1 MTSKDFARGG
11 APGEVTGFV
20 DFHSHLMPGVDD
32 GAPDVAQ
39 ALEALRAFAAQ
50 GAATCIT
57 TPHFDASLTKS
68 PEAFSTRM
76 AQFDTAWGILTAAR
90 DAACDAARDAACDAA
105 PTPPGRPPLPALA
118 RGVEIMLDDPDPDL
132 SDPRVRLAGGPFVLV
147 EFPAMQLPPNAEWAL
162 HNIKAKGWRPI
173 IAHPERYR
181 NHDAR
186 LTVLSRCRAAG
197 ALLQVNAGSLL
208 GQHGDRARAIAG
220 ALLSLGWVDY
230 LASDHHAR
238 GDPATGRAVAL
249 LRARGAGAQAERLTV
264 ENPTRILTGEAPLP
278 VAPLKA
284 REARSWWARLLVRLA
299 GSD

>member
-1 MTSKDFARGG
+1 MSSKDYARGG
-11 APGEVTGFV
+11 EAGTMTGVV
-20 DFHSHLMPGVDD
+20 DFHSHLMPAVDD
-32 GAPDVAQ
+32 GAPDVQ
-39 ALEALRAFAAQ
+39 QSLEALRAFAAQ
-50 GAATCIT
+50 GAVTCLT

-68 PEAFSTRM
+68 PGAFAARM
-76 AQFDTAWGILTAAR
+76 AQFDTAWGTLTAAR
-90 DAACDAARDAACDAA
+90 DAYRP
-105 PTPPGRPPLPALA
+105 PTGRLPLPALA
-118 RGVEIMLDDPDPDL
+118 RGVEMMLDDPDPDL

-162 HNIKAKGWRPI
+162 HNIREKGWRPI

-208 GQHGDRARAIAG
+208 GQHGDRARAVAN

-238 GDPATGRAVAL
+238 GEPATGRAVAL
-249 LRARGAGAQAERLTV
+249 LRSRGAEAQAHRLTV
-264 ENPTRILTGEAPLP
+264 ENPQRILAGEAPLP
-278 VAPLKA
+278 VEPLRT
-284 REARSWWARLLVRLA
+284 REARSWWARLLVRIA

>member
-1 MTSKDFARGG
+1 MSSKDYARGAEVG
-11 APGEVTGFV
+11 SVTGFV
-20 DFHSHLMPGVDD
+20 DFHSHLMPAVDD
-32 GAPDVAQ
+32 GAPDVQ
-39 ALEALRAFAAQ
+39 QSLEALRAFAAQ
-50 GAATCIT
+50 GATTCLT

-68 PEAFSTRM
+68 SGAFAARM
-76 AQFDTAWGILTAAR
+76 AQFDAAWGILTAAR
-90 DAACDAARDAACDAA
+90 DAYQA
-105 PTPPGRPPLPALA
+105 PTGRPPLPALA
-118 RGVEIMLDDPDPDL
+118 RGVEMMLDDPDPDL

-162 HNIKAKGWRPI
+162 HNIREKGWRPI

-186 LTVLSRCRAAG
+186 LTVLARCRAAG

-208 GQHGDRARAIAG
+208 GQHGDRARAVAN

-238 GDPATGRAVAL
+238 GEPATGRAVAL
-249 LRARGAGAQAERLTV
+249 LRSRGAEAQAQRLTV
-264 ENPTRILTGEAPLP
+264 ENPQRILAGEPPLP
-278 VAPLKA
+278 VEPLRA
-284 REARSWWARLLVRLA
+284 REARSWWARLLVRIA

>member
-1 MTSKDFARGG
+1 MSSKDYARGG
-11 APGEVTGFV
+11 EAAAVAGFV
-20 DFHSHLMPGVDD
+20 DVHSHLMPAVDD
-32 GAPDVAQ
+32 GARDVAQ
-39 ALEALRAFAAQ
+39 SLEALGAFAVQ
-50 GAATCIT
+50 GAATCLT

-68 PEAFSTRM
+68 PGAFAARM
-76 AQFDTAWGILTAAR
+76 AQFDTAWEILAAAR
-90 DAACDAARDAACDAA
+90 DAYRA
-105 PTPPGRPPLPALA
+105 PTGRPSLPALA

-162 HNIKAKGWRPI
+162 HNIREKGWRPI

-208 GQHGDRARAIAG
+208 GQHGDRARAVAT
-220 ALLSLGWVDY
+220 ALLSVGWVDY

-238 GDPATGRAVAL
+238 GEPATGRAVAL
-249 LRARGAGAQAERLTV
+249 LRSRGAEAQAHRLTV
-264 ENPTRILTGEAPLP
+264 ENPSRILGGEAPLP
-278 VAPLKA
+278 VEPLRA
-284 REARSWWARLLVRLA
+284 REARSWWARLLVRIA

>member
-1 MTSKDFARGG
+1 MSSKDFTRSG
-11 APGEVTGFV
+11 APGVVPGFV
-20 DFHSHLMPGVDD
+20 DFHSHLMPAVDD

-39 ALEALRAFAAQ
+39 SLEALRAFAGQ

-68 PEAFSTRM
+68 PEAFASRM

-90 DAACDAARDAACDAA
+90 DAAA
-105 PTPPGRPPLPALA
+105 TSPGRPALPALA
-118 RGVEIMLDDPDPDL
+118 RGVEMMLDDPDPDL

-208 GQHGDRARAIAG
+208 GQHGDRARAVAG
-220 ALLSLGWVDY
+220 ALLQLGWVDY

-238 GDPATGRAVAL
+238 GEPATGRAVAL
-249 LRARGAGAQAERLTV
+249 LRSRGAEAQAQRLTV
-264 ENPTRILTGEAPLP
+264 ENPTRILAGETPLP
-278 VAPLKA
+278 VGPLRA
-284 REARSWWARLLVRLA
+284 REARSWWARLLLRLA

>member
-1 MTSKDFARGG
+1 MSAKDFTRSGP
-11 APGEVTGFV
+11 PGVIPGFV
-20 DFHSHLMPGVDD
+20 DFHSHLMPAVDD
-32 GAPDVAQ
+32 GAPDVATS
-39 ALEALRAFAAQ
+39 LEALRAFAAQ

-68 PEAFSTRM
+68 PEAFAARM
-76 AQFDTAWGILTAAR
+76 GQFDTAWRILTEAR
-90 DAACDAARDAACDAA
+90 DAAATSA
-105 PTPPGRPPLPALA
+105 GRPSLPSLA
-118 RGVEIMLDDPDPDL
+118 RGVEMMLDDPDPDL

-162 HNIKAKGWRPI
+162 HNIRAKGWRPI

-208 GQHGDRARAIAG
+208 GQHGDRARAVAG

-238 GDPATGRAVAL
+238 GEPATGRAVAL
-249 LRARGAGAQAERLTV
+249 LSSRGAGAQAQRLTV
-264 ENPTRILTGEAPLP
+264 ENPGRILAGEAPLP
-278 VAPLKA
+278 VEPLKA
-284 REARSWWARLLVRLA
+284 REARSWWARLLLRLA

>member
-1 MTSKDFARGG
+1 MSSTDYARGG
-11 APGEVTGFV
+11 DAGAMPGFV
-20 DFHSHLMPGVDD
+20 DFHSHLLPAVDD

-39 ALEALRAFAAQ
+39 SLEALRAFAAQ
-50 GAATCIT
+50 GAATCVT

-68 PEAFSTRM
+68 PDAFAARM

-90 DAACDAARDAACDAA
+90 DAYQA
-105 PTPPGRPPLPALA
+105 PKGRPPLPTLA
-118 RGVEIMLDDPDPDL
+118 RGVEMMLDDPDPDL
-132 SDPRVRLAGGPFVLV
+132 SDPRVRLAGGPCVLV
-147 EFPAMQLPPNAEWAL
+147 EFPAMQMPPNAEWAL
-162 HNIKAKGWRPI
+162 HNIRDKGWRPI

-197 ALLQVNAGSLL
+197 ALLQVNSGSLL
-208 GQHGDRARAIAG
+208 GQHGDRARAVAN

-238 GDPATGRAVAL
+238 GEPATGRAVAL
-249 LRARGAGAQAERLTV
+249 LRSRGAEAQAQRLAV
-264 ENPTRILTGEAPLP
+264 ENPQRLLAGEAPLP
-278 VAPLKA
+278 VEPLNA
-284 REARSWWARLLVRLA
+284 REARSWWARLLVRIA